1 MRYFSTNGIVAVSSG
16 NQTLLAEIR
25 GKVSHIDNVLM
36 THMLILHLLHCTVP
50 DVSFYVGKIIIPV
63 LHIIASFNYIQF
75 VPNFH
80 RILECRYII
89 LAAEQ
94 NNLICSYCRSIKIKI
109 NSIFYHSDYNFSLQV
124 FSHCSK

>member
-1 MRYFSTNGIVAVSSG
+1 MAVSSG
-16 NQTLLAEIR
+16 NQILLAEIR
-25 GKVSHIDNVLM
+25 GKVDIPFRQCANDPYV
-36 THMLILHLLHCTVP
+36 ILHLLHCTVP

-94 NNLICSYCRSIKIKI
+94 NNLICSYCRSIKIKM
-109 NSIFYHSDYNFSLQV
+109 NSIFYHSDYNFFLQV